1 MVGKYVYITRK
12 ADNGTITNVK
22 RNSPLSESDGGRIP
36 FNICI
41 LRKAAMMRYGDL
53 LVARASSL
61 AKAVAPAIRQF
72 GQAAGELFA

>member
-1 MVGKYVYITRK
+1 MVGTYVYIARK
-12 ADNGTITNVK
+12 GDNGTFTNVK
-22 RNSPLSESDGGRIP
+22 RKSPLSDSDGGRIP
-36 FNICI
+36 FNIYI

-61 AKAVAPAIRQF
+61 AKAVAPATRQF

>member
-1 MVGKYVYITRK
+1 MVGTYVYITRK
-12 ADNGTITNVK
+12 GDNGTFTNVK
-22 RNSPLSESDGGRIP
+22 RNSPLSDSDGGRIP

-61 AKAVAPAIRQF
+61 AKAVAPATRQF
-72 GQAAGELFA
+72 GQASGEPFA

>member
-1 MVGKYVYITRK
+1 MVGTCVYITRK
-12 ADNGTITNVK
+12 GDNGTVTNVK
-22 RNSPLSESDGGRIP
+22 RNSPLSESDGGGIP

-61 AKAVAPAIRQF
+61 AKAVAPALRQF
-72 GQAAGELFA
+72 GQAVRELFA

>member
-1 MVGKYVYITRK
+1 MVGTYVYIARK
-12 ADNGTITNVK
+12 GDNGTFTNVK
-22 RNSPLSESDGGRIP
+22 RKSPLSDSDGGRIP

-61 AKAVAPAIRQF
+61 AKAVAPATRQF
-72 GQAAGELFA
+72 GQASGEPFA